1 MIEVT
6 QELRGEISG
15 LQWLDANQLKE
26 RYADLLSD
34 GMRCER
40 VEFLRSVIAY
50 RLQERFYGTRV
61 SEATMRL
68 IQHAVEGELFT
79 KAPADKKKESVTQLT
94 RNWHGVDY
102 KVTVYSD
109 DKVEYDGK
117 MYKSLTAVA
126 KAITGTHWNGP
137 IFFGVK
143 K

>member
-26 RYADLLSD
+26 RYADLLTD

-40 VEFLRSVIAY
+40 IEFLRSVIAY

-61 SEATMRL
+61 SEATMQL
-68 IQHAVEGELFT
+68 IQHAVEGELF
-79 KAPADKKKESVTQLT
+79 KNAPADKKKESVTQLT

-102 KVTVYSD
+102 VVTVYSD

-126 KAITGTHWNGP
+126 NAITGTHWNGP